1 MKKEYKKYILLFVLF
16 LIIMCLSPI
25 CGDDWGNYIEGS
37 KGIKHMIGNA
47 IGMYFSWEGRFI
59 SRLLINILTYN
70 KWLWNII
77 NSLVLV
83 STIYLVIKIINP
95 KNKKIC
101 FLLSTLLILLMNL
114 FTFSQ
119 VVVWL
124 AGNITYLFVIP
135 LLLYYFYCLFNEKEN
150 IWLIILNIIIPMFV
164 EHMGL
169 ILIAS
174 NIFFIT
180 LNYFKTKKINKKLI
194 LYFILSLVSMLIML
208 LSPGSKGR
216 SLIENT
222 YFNSLSLI
230 DKIIYNLPNFIFYT
244 FFINTYLNII
254 MTISNIYLLKNIKN
268 KLIRIISYLYMIPIP
283 IFISFIYLISNF
295 KQIDFINQNNTL
307 LTLYFI
313 SYIIIDLILIIKE
326 KDMKILFFYLIGI
339 GSNTVM
345 LLSPTWGFRTSLGTY
360 IFLSI
365 AHIQIIDKYIKENKI
380 IITILQ
386 IIISLSMIF
395 YLILYISIYRQYKD
409 NLKRINEQIKNNSEI
424 IEIVAYPGF
433 VNCNINP
440 GNEYHIRKFKEY
452 YKIDENT
459 EIKLI
464 DNNWRYMIFY
474 NKEQSA

>member
-1 MKKEYKKYILLFVLF
+1 MKKEYKKYLLLFIMF

-25 CGDDWGNYIEGS
+25 CGDDWGNYLEGS

-47 IGMYFSWEGRFI
+47 IGMYFAWEGRFI

-70 KWLWNII
+70 KWLWNIV
-77 NSLVLV
+77 NSFVLI
-83 STIYLVIKIINP
+83 SIIYLIVKIINP
-95 KNKKIC
+95 KNKKLI
-101 FLLSTLLILLMNL
+101 FYLSTLLILLMNI

-135 LLLYYFYCLFNEKEN
+135 ILLYYFYCLFNKKYN
-150 IWLIILNIIIPMFV
+150 KWLIILNTIIPMFV

-169 ILIAS
+169 ILVFS
-174 NIFFIT
+174 NLFFIT
-180 LNYFKTKKINKKLI
+180 LDYIKNKKINKKLI
-194 LYFILSLVSMLIML
+194 IYLIISTISILIML

-216 SLIENT
+216 SLVENVE
-222 YFNSLSLI
+222 FNQLSLI
-230 DKIIYNLPNFIFYT
+230 NKIIYNLPNFIFYT

-254 MTISNIYLLKNIKN
+254 MTISNIYLIKNIKN
-268 KLIRIISYLYMIPIP
+268 KLIKIISYLYMIPIP
-283 IFISFIYLISNF
+283 LFISIIYIISNF
-295 KQIDFINQNNTL
+295 KQIDFINQNNIL

-326 KDMKILFFYLIGI
+326 KNEKMLFFYLIGI
-339 GSNTVM
+339 GSNMIM
-345 LLSPTWGFRTSLGTY
+345 LLSPTWGYRTSLGTF
-360 IFLSI
+360 IFLTIS
-365 AHIQIIDKYIKENKI
+365 HLFVIDKNMKENKLINI
-380 IITILQ
+380 ILS
-386 IIISLSMIF
+386 IIISLMLIF

-409 NLKRINEQIKNNSEI
+409 NLKRINEQIKNDSQV

-433 VNCNINP
+433 INCNINP

-452 YKIDENT
+452 YGIDEIK

-464 DNNWRYMIFY
+464 DNNWKYIIFY
-474 NKEQSA
+474 NK